1 MTLVE
6 LPADKTVCGD
16 VRETGRPG
24 ATSARALRG
33 AYCQSGTRCPS
44 RMTVV
49 EHGGLCKNTE
59 LK

>member
-33 AYCQSGTRCPS
+33 GLLPIWHAVSFKNDGCRTRGF
-44 RMTVV
+44 V
-49 EHGGLCKNTE
+49 
-59 LK
+59 